1 MARNLQLL
9 DKKRSGLIV
18 VDMQKK
24 LLKTM
29 PALDLLKSN
38 VLKLIEGFKIIE
50 RPVFLTEQNP
60 EELGKTET
68 AIKKVLKGIEIE
80 EKLSFSCCGMKGF
93 SQKLRKQK
101 TDQVVL
107 CGIETHISIWQTAM
121 DLLYDGLDVIVVKD
135 CVSSRKEIDNE
146 TALNQMQAN
155 GLRISTVETVLFEL
169 LEKAGIDEFQK
180 ISELVK

>member
-9 DKKRSGLIV
+9 NKKRSGLLV

-24 LLKTM
+24 LLKTI
-29 PALDLLKSN
+29 PNPDLLTEN

-50 RPVFLTEQNP
+50 RPVFLTEQYP
-60 EELGKTET
+60 EGLGKTET
-68 AIKKVLKGIEIE
+68 AIKKALKGIEIG
-80 EKLSFSCCGMKGF
+80 EKLSFSCCGIEGF

-101 TDQVVL
+101 IDQVVL
-107 CGIETHISIWQTAM
+107 CGIETHICIWQTAM
-121 DLLYDGLDVIVVKD
+121 DLLYNSFDVIVVKD

-146 TALNQMQAN
+146 NALNRMQAN
-155 GLRISTVETVLFEL
+155 RIQISTTETVLFEL
-169 LEKAGIDEFQK
+169 LEKAGNDEFKK

>member
-9 DKKRSGLIV
+9 DKKRSGLLV

-29 PALDLLKSN
+29 PNPDLLTEN

-50 RPVFLTEQNP
+50 RPVFLTEQYP
-60 EELGKTET
+60 EGLGKTEP
-68 AIKKVLKGIEIE
+68 AIKKALKGVEIG
-80 EKLSFSCCGMKGF
+80 EKLSFSCCGIKGF

-101 TDQVVL
+101 IDQVVL
-107 CGIETHISIWQTAM
+107 CGIETHICIWQTAM
-121 DLLYDGLDVIVVKD
+121 DLLYDSFDVSVVKD
-135 CVSSRKEIDNE
+135 CVCSRKVIDHE
-146 TALNQMQAN
+146 TALNRMQAN
-155 GLRISTVETVLFEL
+155 RIQISTTEIVLFEL
-169 LEKAGIDEFQK
+169 LEKAGTDDFKK